1 MASTWAGLASTA
13 FRAAANSITSIPPP
27 DPDLP
32 LLRRLFVLG
41 QLSTL
46 IYSVRA
52 TDVGATQVYTLP
64 LARKGP
70 PRDPE
75 HTAMVTATLMHVRD
89 VDVGQGDSA
98 QERMETPQKFGV
110 WLVSELGVVVAF
122 RGTANERDMMINLEL
137 NPVPVLVDDVP
148 DGTGA
153 GCCHSTMV
161 DTCCCTRSM
170 RVVVRDRYVWL
181 YAIDMCCCTRWI
193 RVVVRDRC
201 AVPCAAS
208 RGMVRLTHPLTAR
221 VQLHRG
227 FYLGGLN
234 HIEDILSV
242 VNEACNAGGG

>member
-161 DTCCCTRSM
+161 DTCCCTHRC
-170 RVVVRDRYVWL
+170 VWL
-181 YAIDMCCCTRWI
+181 YAIDTCGCTQLI
-193 RVVVRDRC
+193 CVVVRDGYVLLYAIDARSLVLHRVAWC
-201 AVPCAAS
+201 ASPTHSQRGCSCTVASTWAAS
-208 RGMVRLTHPLTAR
+208 TT
-221 VQLHRG
+221 
-227 FYLGGLN
+227 
-234 HIEDILSV
+234 
-242 VNEACNAGGG
+242 